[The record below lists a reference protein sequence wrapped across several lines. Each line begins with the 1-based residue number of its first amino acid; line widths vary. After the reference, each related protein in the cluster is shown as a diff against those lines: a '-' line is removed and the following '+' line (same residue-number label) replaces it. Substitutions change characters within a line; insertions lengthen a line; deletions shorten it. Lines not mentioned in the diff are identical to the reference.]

1 MHLPYKQYLYYNP
14 CAVLQTC
21 FPVIADILCFLLW
34 NMELLLLKLKEK
46 MIQEFLIK
54 FCIAETPAGVYSP
67 MNSNTHVM
75 LFKVTKNWKIYK
87 TQRSLRLNKS
97 QITQNFKKPTSQL
110 SKVSTFVFYNR

>member
-1 MHLPYKQYLYYNP
+1 
-14 CAVLQTC
+14 
-21 FPVIADILCFLLW
+21 
-34 NMELLLLKLKEK
+34 MELLLLKLKEK

-75 LFKVTKNWKIYK
+75 LFKVTKTEIYK

>member
-1 MHLPYKQYLYYNP
+1 
-14 CAVLQTC
+14 
-21 FPVIADILCFLLW
+21 
-34 NMELLLLKLKEK
+34 MELLLLKLKEK

-75 LFKVTKNWKIYK
+75 LFKVIYK

-110 SKVSTFVFYNR
+110 SKVSTFVFYKR

>member
-14 CAVLQTC
+14 CEVLQTC

-75 LFKVTKNWKIYK
+75 LFKVTKNWNLQNPKISK
-87 TQRSLRLNKS
+87 TQ
-97 QITQNFKKPTSQL
+97 QIPNYTQF
-110 SKVSTFVFYNR
+110 

>member
-14 CAVLQTC
+14 FAVLQTC

-75 LFKVTKNWKIYK
+75 LFKVTKNWRF
-87 TQRSLRLNKS
+87 T
-97 QITQNFKKPTSQL
+97 KPKDL
-110 SKVSTFVFYNR
+110 